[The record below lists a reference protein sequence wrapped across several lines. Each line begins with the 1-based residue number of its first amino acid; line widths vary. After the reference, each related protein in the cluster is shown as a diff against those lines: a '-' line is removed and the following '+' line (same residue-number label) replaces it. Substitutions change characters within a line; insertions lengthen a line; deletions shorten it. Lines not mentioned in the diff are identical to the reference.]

1 MDYTTTIADLTGD
14 AVLYR
19 DLEPCDAALPRLAT
33 LRTAL
38 RMPPATMP
46 PRKRDRDYAR
56 LALALALAA
65 RRHYGGPPLTA
76 LAVIGDTENDRLLAT
91 HLAALGE
98 LPTYGFIGED
108 RPVAAESIAWQTNI
122 ATATRWHLIHAWAA
136 TLEERGVNWASTAL
150 LIDLDKTLL
159 GPRGRSDGAIDDAR
173 AEGAL
178 VIAHTI
184 YPQLDVP
191 AFRRNYAELCR
202 QEWHGYT
209 LDNQDYVVATALFAA
224 AGALDLVAL
233 RRAID
238 AERTPTFAEELQAS
252 AAQLPS
258 GLLPLH
264 QELSSRVADGD
275 PTPFKAFRRA
285 ELTAT
290 LERMADGR
298 LTLCSEIYH
307 LGLRLKAQGTLC
319 LAASDKPTESAIPSA
334 EQQALGMLPLHR
346 MPAQVG

>member
-1 MDYTTTIADLTGD
+1 MDYSATISDLTGD
-14 AVLYR
+14 VVLYR
-19 DLEPCDAALPRLAT
+19 DLEPCDAALPRLA
-33 LRTAL
+33 AL
-38 RMPPATMP
+38 RAALNMPPGQP
-46 PRKRDRDYAR
+46 PRKRDQAYAR
-56 LALALALAA
+56 VALAVAHAA
-65 RRHYGGPPLTA
+65 RRHAGGPPLAA

-108 RPVAAESIAWQTNI
+108 RPVAAEHMVWHEQI
-122 ATATRWHLIHAWAA
+122 ATATRWHLIHAWA
-136 TLEERGVNWASTAL
+136 TILESRGVDWARTAL

-184 YPQLDVP
+184 YPELDVP
-191 AFRRNYAELCR
+191 AFRRDYAELCR
-202 QEWHGYT
+202 SEWHSYT

-224 AGALDLVAL
+224 AGAIKLEHLQ
-233 RRAID
+233 D
-238 AERTPTFAEELQAS
+238 AMTHGPTPTFAQQLSAS
-252 AAQLPS
+252 ASQIPA
-258 GLLPLH
+258 GLAPLH
-264 QELSSRVADGD
+264 AELFARVAQSD

-298 LTLCSEIYH
+298 LTLCSDIYH
-307 LGLRLKAQGTLC
+307 LAQRLKAQGALC
-319 LAASDKPTESAIPSA
+319 LAASDKPAESAIPSA
-334 EQQALGMLPLHR
+334 EQQAIGMLPLHR
-346 MPAQVG
+346 MPAKIG